1 MDLRATGGDE
11 PERAS
16 LHALAVPPS
25 GPAEPRGDCEGTE
38 LGTDQPVSATTSV
51 PREVA
56 NLTLPTP
63 FGEWQTHVFEWAGSV
78 HLCLCRGRIGDGED
92 VLVRM
97 HSECVTGDALGSLRC
112 DCGIQL
118 RHALRTIAAEG
129 RGVIV
134 YSTGHEGRGIGL
146 ANKLRAYMLQD
157 RGFDTAEANE
167 HLGFGVDERTFGD
180 VAACLRALGVRSV
193 RLMSNNRDK
202 AAALEEGGVEVRAIV
217 GLPTAAHA
225 RNVRYLGT
233 KQAVMGHV
241 SPMGSP
247 LLDGVGPPPDVAALL
262 GEVRATGTRP
272 YVVVK
277 YAQTIDGRIATSTGD
292 ARWIS
297 GEEERRTSHAL
308 RAACDAVLVGAGTVR
323 ADDPQLTVRMVA
335 GASPIRVVL
344 DPRLRIPDGA
354 RVLDDDGVTTVVTTS
369 ASPAERRAELR
380 RRGVSVVVV
389 PPGPRGVHLAAA
401 LEALL
406 DAGIRSVLVEGGA
419 RVITSFLSAGLA
431 DRLVVAIAPRLLG
444 SGTDA
449 VNDLGITE
457 VAGSIRLEHRTVH
470 AAGEDVLIAGDLV
483 R

>member
-1 MDLRATGGDE
+1 M
-11 PERAS
+11 
-16 LHALAVPPS
+16 
-25 GPAEPRGDCEGTE
+25 GT
-38 LGTDQPVSATTSV
+38 LLPVSATTIV
-51 PREVA
+51 PREIA

-63 FGEWQTHVFEWAGSV
+63 FGGWETHAFEWAGSV

-118 RHALRTIAAEG
+118 RHAFRAIAAEG
-129 RGVIV
+129 RGVLV

-167 HLGFGVDERTFGD
+167 HLGFRVDERTFGD

-193 RLMSNNRDK
+193 RLMSNNRQK
-202 AAALEEGGVEVRAIV
+202 AAALEAGGIAVRAIV

-225 RNVRYLGT
+225 RNARYLST
-233 KQAVMGHV
+233 KQAVMGHEA
-241 SPMGSP
+241 PMGVP
-247 LLDGVGPPPDVAALL
+247 LADDAGPPPDVGSLL
-262 GEVRATGTRP
+262 GEVRATTTRP

-308 RAACDAVLVGAGTVR
+308 RAACDAVLVGVGTIL
-323 ADDPQLTVRMVA
+323 ADNPQLTVRMVP

-344 DPRLRIPDGA
+344 DPRLRLPDDA
-354 RVLDDDGVTTVVTTS
+354 RLLDDDGVTTIVTTS
-369 ASPAERRAELR
+369 ASSAERRTELR
-380 RRGVSVVVV
+380 RRGISIIVV
-389 PPGPRGVHLAAA
+389 PAGPHGVDLHAA
-401 LEALL
+401 LEALF
-406 DAGIRSVLVEGGA
+406 AYGIRSLLVEGGA
-419 RVITSFLSAGLA
+419 RVITSFLSLGLA
-431 DRLVVAIAPRLLG
+431 DRLVVAIAPRLMG

-457 VAGSIRLEHRTVH
+457 VARSIRLERRAVH
-470 AAGEDVLIAGDLV
+470 VVGDDVLIVGDLAT
-483 R
+483 